1 MQRFPAL
8 PMPRPWPPPLER
20 PVASFDRLPPRMR
33 TGDAWR
39 RLRLHW
45 RGLRLDG
52 ALDGGG
58 RVDIARLDAG
68 TCATRTRM
76 RYAHALETGVV
87 DARTSA
93 RMFGHAAMLA
103 ATLLLIAASIA
114 LTFQIP
120 IAFQD
125 FLADLA
131 AGRNARDGA
140 LGLFALLAASYV
152 ALNGVFAMAF
162 WLGIEARR
170 HFGASAALAMAR
182 SSDAPSMR
190 LVSFFGQEL
199 EKIESAVS
207 VMPLLALNLGITIVS
222 SALLIRFNGSLGWVA
237 IVALLAT
244 TLIAQALARRNA
256 ELSQQLN
263 RSTQTR
269 AETTAVLF
277 KTVRTIIQ
285 AGLIGNAATVIA
297 ALRKDEVAILRKR
310 TIALTWLNLFLQMV
324 PVCLA
329 FAVILPGLIDAQG
342 IDVSVVFPSLLMLGT
357 LRSAMGSLP
366 DLIDGLNMGLHALR
380 DAPLP
385 VADVGFDADV
395 DTIGQAPP
403 SARSLAS
410 CLRRA
415 RGRVV
420 HVDIDDAVA
429 IGRFLQALRVCGDA
443 HYLSDRPWVY
453 TGTVRENILHGR
465 LVAPDLFR
473 QALADSAL
481 DADMAQLANGLD
493 TLLQPGGAN
502 LSGGQRQRVTIARA
516 ICDDTPTIVAHHAF
530 SALDEH
536 TRRHVLDACIDR
548 AWSGRTL
555 LLIDRDPAV
564 LDHAQCRL
572 VFDAEQGAVLHE
584 IASRRRNVATLAA
597 AEPVD
602 TDSVPP
608 LVGEDESVAP
618 VPDTVVG
625 LSRMFGR
632 HRLLQFAAV
641 IAMVALFRDALL
653 LASQYVLTMASGAS
667 IAGQIVFATSLIAL
681 AALITALLVRKVL
694 DTVILATDRV
704 FAMLMRSTLYRR
716 LDRLE
721 ALDRYLSA
729 GIHGQSVL
737 DRSLGP
743 RLIALLGT
751 AALLAVTSLFVA
763 LLVPMTIPL
772 FLIAYVV
779 MFWLGRR
786 YRATIAVLASAQGS
800 ISGSAM
806 ASVIEFMDGRDSLR
820 MREGAIDDWL
830 RRRVI
835 PGLARLDA
843 ATKASEC
850 AERWFSLSSELISSL
865 IFLGVALWFGLG
877 GAGSPIVDGL
887 ILVSIAAAIT
897 ASGRLV
903 KTLAAF
909 DHDLVWLRGSLGLI
923 DDAVIATKM
932 ADIAEENSAQIDRSA
947 PIVVDGLRFA
957 YGNAGRNV
965 LQIDALSIAP
975 GESVAVVGRTGAGKS
990 TLLKL
995 LSGVLAPSAG
1005 SIRVAGIAPS
1015 DLRAADFGRVFQIL
1029 PQEPVSLPGRMRDS
1043 FFPVDLDAAAVR
1055 SACALADVDAATVA
1069 ALDEP
1074 TGTALRAVDVARLKL
1089 ASIVASPAP
1098 VVVLDEPTAALDEPQ
1113 SHDFARSLLRLTA
1126 GRTVLMVTHNVRL
1139 RDYFDRCVTLDN
1151 AAVGASMPAGVAAR
1165 TAMDATRT
1173 HEMHPH
1179 ESNP

>member
-1 MQRFPAL
+1 MTA
-8 PMPRPWPPPLER
+8 
-20 PVASFDRLPPRMR
+20 
-33 TGDAWR
+33 GDAWR

-45 RGLRLDG
+45 RGLRADSVLDG
-52 ALDGGG
+52 EGHLDA
-58 RVDIARLDAG
+58 ARLDAG
-68 TCATRTRM
+68 VCATRTRM
-76 RYAHALETGVV
+76 RYAQALATGVV
-87 DARTSA
+87 DARSPA
-93 RMFGHAAMLA
+93 RMLGYAAMLTT
-103 ATLLLIAASIA
+103 TLLLVAGSIA
-114 LTFQIP
+114 LTFHMP

-125 FLADLA
+125 FLGDLA

-140 LGLFALLAASYV
+140 LWLFALLAASYLT
-152 ALNGVFAMAF
+152 LNGVFAMAF

-170 HFGASAALAMAR
+170 HFGAIATLAMAR
-182 SSDAPSMR
+182 SADTPSMR

-207 VMPLLALNLGITIVS
+207 VMPLLALNLGITVVS
-222 SALLIRFNGSLGWVA
+222 SALLVRFNGSLGWVA

-244 TLIAQALARRNA
+244 TLITHALARRNA
-256 ELSQQLN
+256 ELAQRLN

-269 AETTAVLF
+269 AETTAILF
-277 KTVRTIIQ
+277 KTVRTVIQ

-310 TIALTWLNLFLQMV
+310 TVALTWLNLFLQLV

-329 FAVILPGLIDAQG
+329 LAVILPGLIDARG

-366 DLIDGLNMGLHALR
+366 DLVDGLSMGLHALR

-385 VADVGFDADV
+385 VADVVSDARV
-395 DTIGQAPP
+395 STTVSVPP
-403 SARSLAS
+403 GPLARSLVS
-410 CLRRA
+410 CLRQA

-420 HVDIDDAVA
+420 HVDIDDAPT
-429 IGRFLQALRVCGDA
+429 IDRFLQELRACRDA
-443 HYLSDRPWVY
+443 HYLPDRPWVY

-465 LVAPDLFR
+465 RVAPGRLQD
-473 QALADSAL
+473 ALEDSAL
-481 DADMAQLANGLD
+481 NADIGQLANGLE
-493 TLLQPGGAN
+493 TVLQPGGAN
-502 LSGGQRQRVTIARA
+502 LSGGQCQRVAIARA
-516 ICDDTPTIVAHHAF
+516 ICDDTATIVAHHAF
-530 SALDEH
+530 SALDER
-536 TRRHVLDACIDR
+536 TREHVLHACIDR
-548 AWSGRTL
+548 GWSGRTL

-564 LDHAQCRL
+564 LAYAQCRL
-572 VFDAEQGAVLHE
+572 VFDAERGAVLHE
-584 IASRRRNVATLAA
+584 LATVRRRAATLVEALA
-597 AEPVD
+597 VD
-602 TDSVPP
+602 SGSAP
-608 LVGEDESVAP
+608 SVAENEESTTS

-632 HRLLQFAAV
+632 RRLLRFAAV
-641 IAMVALFRDALL
+641 VAILALFRDALL
-653 LASQYVLTMASGAS
+653 LASQYVLTIASGAS
-667 IAGQIVFATSLIAL
+667 IAGQIVFAISLIGL
-681 AALITALLVRKVL
+681 AAVVTAFLVRKVL
-694 DTVILATDRV
+694 DTVIVATDRV
-704 FAMLMRSTLYRR
+704 FAMLMRSTFYRR
-716 LDRLE
+716 LDRLG
-721 ALDRYLSA
+721 ALDRYLAA

-743 RLIALLGT
+743 RMIALLGT

-763 LLVPMTIPL
+763 LVVPMTIPM
-772 FLIAYVV
+772 FVAACAV

-786 YRATIAVLASAQGS
+786 YRATIAALASAQGE

-806 ASVIEFMDGRDSLR
+806 ASVIEFMDGREILR
-820 MREGAIDDWL
+820 MRHGAIDDWL
-830 RRRVI
+830 ARRVI

-843 ATKASEC
+843 ATKAGEC

-909 DHDLVWLRGSLGLI
+909 DHDLVWLRRSLGLI
-923 DDAVIATKM
+923 DDAAIDPKM
-932 ADIAEENSAQIDRSA
+932 TDRAEAGRTQVHHRAS
-947 PIVVDGLRFA
+947 IVVDGLRFA
-957 YGNAGRNV
+957 YGSEGRTV
-965 LQIDALSIAP
+965 LQIETLSIAP

-995 LSGVLAPSAG
+995 LSGVLVPSAG

-1015 DLRAADFGRVFQIL
+1015 DLRAADFGGLFQIL

-1043 FFPVDLDAAAVR
+1043 FFPVSLDTTAVL
-1055 SACALADVDAATVA
+1055 SACAKAEVDAQAVA
-1069 ALDEP
+1069 ALDRP
-1074 TGTALRAVDVARLKL
+1074 AGTALRAVDVARLKL

-1113 SHDFARSLLRLTA
+1113 SHDFTRSLLRLAA
-1126 GRTVLMVTHNVRL
+1126 GRTILMVTHNVRL
-1139 RDYFDRCVTLDN
+1139 RDYFDRCVVLDST
-1151 AAVGASMPAGVAAR
+1151 AAASAPEDVAAR
-1165 TAMDATRT
+1165 MATDATRLHRT
-1173 HEMHPH
+1173 HLH
-1179 ESNP
+1179 ESNS

>member
-1 MQRFPAL
+1 M
-8 PMPRPWPPPLER
+8 
-20 PVASFDRLPPRMR
+20 S

-39 RLRLHW
+39 RLRLQW

-52 ALDGGG
+52 ALDGEG
-58 RVDIARLDAG
+58 RVDVARLDAG
-68 TCATRTRM
+68 TCAASTRM
-76 RYAHALETGVV
+76 RYAHALATGVV
-87 DARTSA
+87 DGRAPA
-93 RMFGHAAMLA
+93 RMFGHLAMLA

-114 LTFQIP
+114 LTFQLP

-140 LGLFALLAASYV
+140 LGLFVLLAASYV
-152 ALNGVFAMAF
+152 SLNGVFAMAF

-170 HFGASAALAMAR
+170 HFGARATLAMAR
-182 SSDAPSMR
+182 STDAPSMR

-207 VMPLLALNLGITIVS
+207 VMPLLALNLGIAIVS
-222 SALLIRFNGSLGWVA
+222 AALLIRFNGSLGWVA

-244 TLIAQALARRNA
+244 TLITQALARRNA
-256 ELSQQLN
+256 VLSQHLN
-263 RSTQTR
+263 RATQTR
-269 AETTAVLF
+269 AETTAILF
-277 KTVRTIIQ
+277 KTVRTVIQ

-310 TIALTWLNLFLQMV
+310 TIALTRLNLFLQMV

-380 DAPLP
+380 DAPRP
-385 VADVGFDADV
+385 AANVGFDADV
-395 DTIGQAPP
+395 DGRAQP

-410 CLRRA
+410 CLRQA

-420 HVDIDDAVA
+420 HVDIDDAAA
-429 IGRFLQALRVCGDA
+429 IDRFLLVLRVCGDA
-443 HYLSDRPWVY
+443 QYLSDRPWVY
-453 TGTVRENILHGR
+453 TGTLRENILHGR
-465 LVAPDLFR
+465 PVAPERFR

-481 DADMAQLANGLD
+481 DADMVQLVSGLD
-493 TLLQPGGAN
+493 TVLQPGGAN

-516 ICDDTPTIVAHHAF
+516 ICDDTQTIVAHHAF
-530 SALDEH
+530 SALDER

-564 LDHAQCRL
+564 LDYAQCRL

-584 IASRRRNVATLAA
+584 IASRRRDVGTLAA

-602 TDSVPP
+602 ADSLPPVAEHVEPVP
-608 LVGEDESVAP
+608 A

-632 HRLLQFAAV
+632 RRLLQFAAV

-667 IAGQIVFATSLIAL
+667 IAGQVVFATSLIAL

-772 FLIAYVV
+772 FLIAYVA

-820 MREGAIDDWL
+820 MREGAINDWL

-835 PGLARLDA
+835 PELARLDA

-909 DHDLVWLRGSLGLI
+909 DNDLVWLRGSLGLI
-923 DDAVIATKM
+923 DDAVIAPKM
-932 ADIAEENSAQIDRSA
+932 ADIAEANSAQIDRTA

-1043 FFPVDLDAAAVR
+1043 FFPVDLDAAAIR

-1069 ALDEP
+1069 ALDRP

-1113 SHDFARSLLRLTA
+1113 SHDFTRSLLRLTA

-1151 AAVGASMPAGVAAR
+1151 AAGGASAPAGVAAR
-1165 TAMDATRT
+1165 TAADAIRR
-1173 HEMHPH
+1173 HDMHPH

>member
-1 MQRFPAL
+1 MQ
-8 PMPRPWPPPLER
+8 
-20 PVASFDRLPPRMR
+20 
-33 TGDAWR
+33 
-39 RLRLHW
+39 W

-58 RVDIARLDAG
+58 RVDVARLDAG

-76 RYAHALETGVV
+76 RYAHALATGVV
-87 DARTSA
+87 DARAPA

-114 LTFQIP
+114 LTFHIP

-125 FLADLA
+125 FLADLS

-152 ALNGVFAMAF
+152 SLNGVFAMAF

-170 HFGASAALAMAR
+170 HFGARAALAMAR
-182 SSDAPSMR
+182 STDAPSMR

-207 VMPLLALNLGITIVS
+207 VMPLLALNLGIAIVS

-244 TLIAQALARRNA
+244 TLITQALARRNA
-256 ELSQQLN
+256 KLSQQLN

-269 AETTAVLF
+269 AETTAILF

-366 DLIDGLNMGLHALR
+366 DLIDGLSMGLHALR

-395 DTIGQAPP
+395 AEQASPL
-403 SARSLAS
+403 ARSLAS
-410 CLRRA
+410 CLRQA

-420 HVDIDDAVA
+420 HVDIDDAAA
-429 IGRFLQALRVCGDA
+429 IGRFLQVLRVCGDA

-465 LVAPDLFR
+465 LVAPDRFR

-481 DADMAQLANGLD
+481 DADMVRLASGLD
-493 TLLQPGGAN
+493 TVLQPGGAN

-564 LDHAQCRL
+564 LDHAQYRL
-572 VFDAEQGAVLHE
+572 VFDAEHGAVLHE
-584 IASRRRNVATLAA
+584 IASRRRDVATLAA

-602 TDSVPP
+602 ADSMLPVAGD
-608 LVGEDESVAP
+608 VESVAP

-632 HRLLQFAAV
+632 RRLLQFAAV

-653 LASQYVLTMASGAS
+653 LVSQYVLTMASGAS

-835 PGLARLDA
+835 PELARLDA

-865 IFLGVALWFGLG
+865 IFLGVALWFGLA

-923 DDAVIATKM
+923 DDAVIAPKM

-1069 ALDEP
+1069 ALDRP
-1074 TGTALRAVDVARLKL
+1074 TATALRAVDVARLKL

-1151 AAVGASMPAGVAAR
+1151 AAGGASTPAGVAAR

-1179 ESNP
+1179 ESNS